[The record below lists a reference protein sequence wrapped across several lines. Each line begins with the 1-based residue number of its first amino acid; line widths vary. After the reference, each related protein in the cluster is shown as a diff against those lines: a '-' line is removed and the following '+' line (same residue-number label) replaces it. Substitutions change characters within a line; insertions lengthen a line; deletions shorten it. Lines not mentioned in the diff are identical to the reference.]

1 MVGPAAAGCSSSR
14 LASGSTRCMCA
25 CLRCV
30 CVFANARMHACTH
43 TCTHMHQCIHACMH
57 AHVHEHASMN
67 AYIQA
72 CIHVHTRE
80 HAQAIAAQSTNE
92 RIVYQDR
99 VIYQDKILYKDKI
112 VYISSPDPPSPG
124 TRCSKHHEL
133 STRVLTSALPRL
145 PGHVRMRNVSD
156 AACPHTNRRGKESAL
171 QGGAKW

>member
-1 MVGPAAAGCSSSR
+1 
-14 LASGSTRCMCA
+14 
-25 CLRCV
+25 
-30 CVFANARMHACTH
+30 
-43 TCTHMHQCIHACMH
+43 
-57 AHVHEHASMN
+57 MN

-124 TRCSKHHEL
+124 TCCSKHLEL

-171 QGGAKW
+171 QGGAEW